1 MNLKSYVKTIADWP
15 KKGVFYR
22 DLLPILNTPEA
33 FNEVIAQF
41 TSRYKGKNITKI
53 AGIESR
59 GFIFGAV
66 LARELQLP
74 FVPIRKKGKL
84 PGKTISKDYELEY
97 GRDTIE
103 IQEGAVNKG
112 DNILIIDD
120 QLATGGTALAAG
132 QLIEAIHGNVVGFA
146 FVINQ
151 EYRGGAVRL
160 KKYDVFSLMTY
171 TKNSS

>member
-1 MNLKSYVKTIADWP
+1 MDLKSYVKTIPDWP

-22 DLLPILNTPEA
+22 DLLPILNAPEA
-33 FNEVIAQF
+33 FNEVIKRF
-41 TSRYKGKNITKI
+41 TSQYQGKNITKI

-59 GFIFGAV
+59 GFIFGAA

-74 FVPIRKKGKL
+74 FVLVRKKGKL
-84 PGKTISKDYELEY
+84 PGKTIVKDYELEY
-97 GRDTIE
+97 GQDTIE

-112 DNILIIDD
+112 DNVLIIDD

-132 QLIEAIHGNVVGFA
+132 QLIEAIHGKVAGFA

-151 EYRGGAVRL
+151 EYRGGAARL
-160 KKYDVFSLMTY
+160 EKYDVFSLVTY
-171 TKNSS
+171 DKSV